1 MAEAVQSVLIYFL
14 LPVWFLAGIADW
26 LCHRATDIEHTTGAK
41 ESVIHLLMFGEIAVP
56 LVACLFLDINALV
69 FLIMIA
75 AFLAHEAT
83 ALWDVSYAVERRW
96 VSPIEQ
102 HVHSFLEMIPLMAGL
117 LIALL
122 HWPQLL
128 ALFGLAGEPPRFALQ
143 WKDPP
148 LPFAVSPRAMVC
160 CTVDPDVWGV
170 RSYDLLNARRSPK
183 PIEDKGRE
191 PGPMATQREDRVHG
205 FRLSRVALGRNDDAG
220 IFSAGRR

>member
-148 LPFAVSPRAMVC
+148 LPFAAIA
-160 CTVDPDVWGV
+160 TVLGAAV
-170 RSYDLLNARRSPK
+170 LLELLPYIEEFWRGLRGGRGRLVPPRRS
-183 PIEDKGRE
+183 
-191 PGPMATQREDRVHG
+191 
-205 FRLSRVALGRNDDAG
+205 S
-220 IFSAGRR
+220 